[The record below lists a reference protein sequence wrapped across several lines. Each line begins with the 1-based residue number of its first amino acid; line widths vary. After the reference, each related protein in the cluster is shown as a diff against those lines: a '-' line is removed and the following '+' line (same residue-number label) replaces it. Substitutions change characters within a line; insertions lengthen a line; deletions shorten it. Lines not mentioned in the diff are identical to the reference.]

1 MFLVCARGALQY
13 RGICFTPSLTEY
25 SALSVTDGVIR
36 IFTVSLIWSGIGFL
50 NVNRYWFF
58 IQMSDLNWEVRV
70 SKGEEVNKIMMKWL
84 LLGIALTLMLT
95 TTGCSSA
102 VRAIKARDLAVEA
115 KMSNSIF
122 LDAETLTDNP
132 TLFVRV
138 ANTSDFQDI
147 DFAQLLRGKLEAMG
161 YSVTRRAKDATYL
174 VTANLLYMGEKKE
187 GMDERAILQAGF
199 GGAVLGASIA
209 GLTGSSWSGA
219 GGAGLIAGA
228 AMAGGEALVGEIFHV
243 DEYMGLVDLQ
253 VKEEVEGGVTGVQ
266 VANVQDGTST
276 SMQTT
281 RSITAKRQEYRTRI
295 VVKAK
300 QTRMDRAEA
309 CNVIADRLSSQVA
322 GMFKF

>member
-1 MFLVCARGALQY
+1 MNKAIIKLV
-13 RGICFTPSLTEY
+13 
-25 SALSVTDGVIR
+25 
-36 IFTVSLIWSGIGFL
+36 
-50 NVNRYWFF
+50 
-58 IQMSDLNWEVRV
+58 
-70 SKGEEVNKIMMKWL
+70 
-84 LLGIALTLMLT
+84 LLGTILALIAPL
-95 TTGCSSA
+95 TGCSSA
-102 VRAIKARDLAVEA
+102 VRAIKNKDLAVEA

-122 LDAETLTDNP
+122 LDAETLTDEP
-132 TLFVRV
+132 SLFVRV

-161 YSVTRRAKDATYL
+161 YNVTMRAKEATYL

-187 GMDERAILQAGF
+187 GMDEAAILQAGF

-209 GLTGSSWSGA
+209 GLTGSSWRGA

-228 AMAGGEALVGEIFHV
+228 AMAGGEALVGGIFHV

-266 VANVQDGTST
+266 TAQVQDGTST
-276 SMQTT
+276 TMQTT
-281 RSITAKRQEYRTRI
+281 RNVAAKRQEYRTRI

-300 QTRMDRAEA
+300 QTRMDRLEA
-309 CNVIADRLSSQVA
+309 CNVIADRLSSQIA